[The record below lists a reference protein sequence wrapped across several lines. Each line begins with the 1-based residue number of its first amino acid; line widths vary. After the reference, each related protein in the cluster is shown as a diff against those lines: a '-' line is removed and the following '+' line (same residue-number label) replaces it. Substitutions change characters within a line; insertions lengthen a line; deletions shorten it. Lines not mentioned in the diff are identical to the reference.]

1 MKREES
7 IKFVKTAAIMGILHV
22 ISALLMDVLPMYGM
36 NVVITSVPYCWLL
49 CEFLGEKPREGMLLT
64 VVLISA
70 LLVFPISFRM
80 AGILVI
86 SALGAEVTYMFALK
100 KKEIQECK
108 VSLITTFN
116 TMLYPLL
123 ILWELLA
130 TEGES
135 TIMMDNFTL
144 SVVFFVAV
152 HVLGFVGIKLSLK
165 EKAEFH

>member
-1 MKREES
+1 
-7 IKFVKTAAIMGILHV
+7 
-22 ISALLMDVLPMYGM
+22 
-36 NVVITSVPYCWLL
+36 
-49 CEFLGEKPREGMLLT
+49 
-64 VVLISA
+64 
-70 LLVFPISFRM
+70 
-80 AGILVI
+80 
-86 SALGAEVTYMFALK
+86 
-100 KKEIQECK
+100 
-108 VSLITTFN
+108 
-116 TMLYPLL
+116 MLYPLL